1 MHWILLSLVFAATIA
16 APGYAQDRRS
26 ISMRSSSQT
35 WVPTGKLNGARWG
48 HTATLL
54 PNGRVLVAGGRAN
67 DRSLAT
73 AEIYDPVKG
82 SWSSTGSMIAPRWGA
97 TAILLPTG
105 KVLVVGGDYAGSPG
119 PTLGLG
125 GVVELYDPDTGTWSS
140 TGSLNTKRIV
150 NSATLLDSGKVL
162 VAGGLDNNDGTLRTS
177 ELYDPATGTWEYTGR
192 LNMGRFNHIAFRLDD
207 GRVLVAAGSDDDF
220 LQTAIS
226 SAEIYDPAIGAWSTI
241 GNISFARQG
250 AKAALLQNGKVLVAG
265 GSVSGLPPN
274 TFATV
279 DLFDPVMSWSTTG
292 SLNVARYGHAST
304 LLPDGGVLVTGGYDG
319 NSRTNLDSAERYDPA
334 TGIWDLTNSL
344 GTSRHHHTATLLAD
358 GKVLVAGGFPALTS
372 AELFSPTDST
382 STAVSCSPS
391 PVAVG
396 GSSTCTATVTD
407 TAAASSPTGTVSFGS
422 SGMGSFGG
430 NPCTLSEVSPGLAS
444 CSVSYSPGAS
454 GTPTRTDTITATY
467 GGDAGHA
474 GSSGTAAVTVR
485 PTSRTDCQH
494 GGWRNYGFSSQS
506 QCIQFVTGGLGLPP
520 PTSKADCQHGGWR
533 PLGFRNQGQCIQ
545 SLGGG
550 PQARGKGK

>member
-1 MHWILLSLVFAATIA
+1 
-16 APGYAQDRRS
+16 
-26 ISMRSSSQT
+26 
-35 WVPTGKLNGARWG
+35 
-48 HTATLL
+48 
-54 PNGRVLVAGGRAN
+54 
-67 DRSLAT
+67 
-73 AEIYDPVKG
+73 
-82 SWSSTGSMIAPRWGA
+82 
-97 TAILLPTG
+97 
-105 KVLVVGGDYAGSPG
+105 
-119 PTLGLG
+119 
-125 GVVELYDPDTGTWSS
+125 
-140 TGSLNTKRIV
+140 
-150 NSATLLDSGKVL
+150 VL
-162 VAGGLDNNDGTLRTS
+162 VAGGLGSSGDALAS
-177 ELYDPATGTWEYTGR
+177 AELYDPATGTWSATTS
-192 LNMGRFNHIAFRLDD
+192 LNTARTFHTATLLANGQ
-207 GRVLVAAGSDDDF
+207 VLVAAGDGSPPAFDS
-220 LQTAIS
+220 LA
-226 SAEIYDPAIGAWSTI
+226 SAELYDPATGDWTATGALNT
-241 GNISFARQG
+241 ARG
-250 AKAALLQNGKVLVAG
+250 EHTATLLPDGKVLVAAGETPG
-265 GSVSGLPPN
+265 GLLTSAELY
-274 TFATV
+274 
-279 DLFDPVMSWSTTG
+279 DPTAGSWSATA
-292 SLNVARYGHAST
+292 SLNTARA
-304 LLPDGGVLVTGGYDG
+304 
-319 NSRTNLDSAERYDPA
+319 N
-334 TGIWDLTNSL
+334 
-344 GTSRHHHTATLLAD
+344 HTATLLAD

-550 PQARGKGK
+550 PQAR